1 MENRLLTRDEKSMDF
16 FICRFL
22 HCFVYLSIGYFCYRC
37 CKKEKTWPE
46 LKEDLILCFYLL
58 ISYELMILVL
68 TRGSC

>member
-16 FICRFL
+16 
-22 HCFVYLSIGYFCYRC
+22 FVYLSIGYFCYRC